1 LKHLLP
7 LLLALLL
14 ALSGCAPSA
23 GSAPTR
29 ATLTIMAAASLSES
43 FTELGQQF
51 ETQHPGVQVVFN
63 FAGSQQLAQQLD
75 QGAPADVFASASQKY
90 MDAAV
95 TSGRVEQDT
104 PKTFVSNRLVVI
116 FPKTNPAGL
125 AKLQDLSKANIK
137 MILAEKSVPAGQ
149 YSLEFLD
156 KAVKDARFDASFKE
170 AVLRNVVSYE
180 TDVKGVLSKV
190 VLGEADAGIV
200 YVTDFNS
207 AREKLGTLE
216 IPDAL
221 NSIATYP
228 IAPVLDSKNAGLAKA
243 FMALVLS
250 PDGQAVMARHGFI
263 PAVK

>member
-1 LKHLLP
+1 
-7 LLLALLL
+7 
-14 ALSGCAPSA
+14 
-23 GSAPTR
+23 
-29 ATLTIMAAASLSES
+29 
-43 FTELGQQF
+43 
-51 ETQHPGVQVVFN
+51 
-63 FAGSQQLAQQLD
+63 
-75 QGAPADVFASASQKY
+75 
-90 MDAAV
+90 
-95 TSGRVEQDT
+95 
-104 PKTFVSNRLVVI
+104 VI